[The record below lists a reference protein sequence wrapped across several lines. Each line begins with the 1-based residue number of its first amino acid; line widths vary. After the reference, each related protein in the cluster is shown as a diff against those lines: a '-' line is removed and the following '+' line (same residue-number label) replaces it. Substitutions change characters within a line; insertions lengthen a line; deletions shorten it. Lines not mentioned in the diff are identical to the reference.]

1 MSNTLLTPTMIT
13 DEALMI
19 LHQKCN
25 FLGNIHRGY
34 DDRYARSGAKIGNA
48 LQIRLPNEFTS
59 TTGASLSTQ
68 AITESQVTLT
78 LDTQRHVDFA
88 FSSEELTLD
97 IDDFSDRYLKPAM
110 SVLAAHIE
118 EDVMN
123 NVLPTI
129 PQTVDGEGAAMTI
142 ANVLAAGVS
151 LDDFLAPRDGNRT
164 ACLVP
169 QSQADLVSA
178 ASGLFQ
184 DSTAISEQ
192 YREGMMGRGFGFDFY
207 SNATLPAFTSGTAAR
222 AGTAYLI
229 NDANTLAGTSIT
241 VDAGS
246 VSFAVGDVITIQGI
260 NAVNQETKSDLGFL
274 KEFAVTSAVAT
285 GATTINITP
294 SIVATGA
301 KQNIAT
307 ATANNATINKS
318 IGTTNSALR
327 PSIFFHEQAFAFG
340 TADLVMP
347 DGVDFSAR
355 RVMDGVS
362 MRVIRDYTINDD
374 QFPCRIDV
382 IYGSQTLRNS
392 QAVRVFNN

>member
-25 FLGNIHRGY
+25 FLSNVHRGY
-34 DDRYARSGAKIGNA
+34 DDRYANSGAKIGNA

-59 TTGASLSTQ
+59 ATGASLSTQ
-68 AITESQVTLT
+68 GITENQVTLT

-97 IDDFSDRYLKPAM
+97 IDSFSDRYLKPAM

-118 EDVMN
+118 EDVMS
-123 NVLPTI
+123 NVLADVSQGI
-129 PQTVDGEGAAMTI
+129 DGTGSAMTI
-142 ANVLAAGVS
+142 ANALDAMRQ
-151 LDDFLAPRDGNRT
+151 LDDFLAPREDRT
-164 ACLVP
+164 ACLTP
-169 QSQADLVSA
+169 QATADLISA
-178 ASGLFQ
+178 SSTLFNERRE
-184 DSTAISEQ
+184 ISEQ
-192 YREGMMGRGFGFDFY
+192 YVEGMIGRVFGFDFY
-207 SNATLPAFTSGTAAR
+207 SNATLPSFTSGTAASG
-222 AGTAYLI
+222 ATAYLI
-229 NDANTLAGTSIT
+229 NDANTLDGSSIT
-241 VDAGS
+241 VDTGS
-246 VSFAVGDVITIQGI
+246 VSFAVGDVITIQGV
-260 NAVNQETKSDLGFL
+260 NAVNQETKADLGFA
-274 KEFAVTSAVAT
+274 KQFAVTAAAAT
-285 GATTINITP
+285 GATSISIAP

-301 KQNIAT
+301 KQNIST
-307 ATANNATINKS
+307 ATANNATINKAV
-318 IGTTNSALR
+318 GTTNSTLR
-327 PSIFFHEQAFAFG
+327 PSVFFQKEAFAFG

-355 RVMDGVS
+355 RVMDGIS

-374 QFPCRIDV
+374 SFPCRIDV

>member
-1 MSNTLLTPTMIT
+1 
-13 DEALMI
+13 
-19 LHQKCN
+19 
-25 FLGNIHRGY
+25 
-34 DDRYARSGAKIGNA
+34 
-48 LQIRLPNEFTS
+48 
-59 TTGASLSTQ
+59 
-68 AITESQVTLT
+68 
-78 LDTQRHVDFA
+78 
-88 FSSEELTLD
+88 
-97 IDDFSDRYLKPAM
+97 
-110 SVLAAHIE
+110 
-118 EDVMN
+118 
-123 NVLPTI
+123 
-129 PQTVDGEGAAMTI
+129 
-142 ANVLAAGVS
+142 
-151 LDDFLAPRDGNRT
+151 
-164 ACLVP
+164 
-169 QSQADLVSA
+169 
-178 ASGLFQ
+178 
-184 DSTAISEQ
+184 
-192 YREGMMGRGFGFDFY
+192 
-207 SNATLPAFTSGTAAR
+207 
-222 AGTAYLI
+222 
-229 NDANTLAGTSIT
+229 
-241 VDAGS
+241 
-246 VSFAVGDVITIQGI
+246 
-260 NAVNQETKSDLGFL
+260 
-274 KEFAVTSAVAT
+274 VAT

>member
-13 DEALMI
+13 KEALMI

-34 DDRYARSGAKIGNA
+34 DDRYAQTGAKIGNA

-68 AITESQVTLT
+68 AITENQVTLT

-97 IDDFSDRYLKPAM
+97 IDNFSERYLKPAM

-118 EDVMN
+118 EDVMT
-123 NVLPTI
+123 NVLADVAQGI
-129 PQTVDGEGAAMTI
+129 DGTGAAMTS
-142 ANVLAAGVS
+142 AQAVQAMTL
-151 LDDFLAPRDGNRT
+151 LDDYLAPTEDRT
-164 ACLVP
+164 ACLTP
-169 QSQADLVSA
+169 QAAGDLISAQSTLFNDRSEISAQFLKGRIGSQ
-178 ASGLFQ
+178 
-184 DSTAISEQ
+184 
-192 YREGMMGRGFGFDFY
+192 FGFDFY
-207 SNATLPAFTSGTAAR
+207 TNATLPSFTSGTAASS
-222 AGTAYLI
+222 ATAYLI
-229 NDANTLAGTSIT
+229 NDANTLNGASIT
-241 VDAGS
+241 VDTGS

-274 KEFAVTSAVAT
+274 KQFAVTAAAAT
-285 GATTINITP
+285 GATSISITP

-301 KQNIAT
+301 KQNISA
-307 ATANNATINKS
+307 ATANNATINKAV
-318 IGTTNSALR
+318 GTTNSTLR
-327 PSIFFHEQAFAFG
+327 PSVFFQKQAFAFG
-340 TADLVMP
+340 TADLIRP

-355 RVMDGVS
+355 EVLDGIS